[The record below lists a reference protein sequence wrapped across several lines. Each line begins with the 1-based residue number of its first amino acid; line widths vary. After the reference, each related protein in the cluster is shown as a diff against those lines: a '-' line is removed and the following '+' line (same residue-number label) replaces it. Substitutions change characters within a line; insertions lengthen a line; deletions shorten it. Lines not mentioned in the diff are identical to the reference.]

1 MSSLYSL
8 AMSLITLVNIMRSD
22 GSETRF
28 LLRTNYLAPSRVG
41 FTHYDLIG
49 VGEVVV
55 VQMFFNAV
63 TASRTRCDESRRTD
77 VAVTVIGV
85 SLGTGTI
92 GNRYGWKVAPGTV
105 VLELEG
111 SPHSADPGILA
122 GRFARRGGNP
132 PTLLEES
139 DTLG

>member
-1 MSSLYSL
+1 MSSPYSL
-8 AMSLITLVNIMRSD
+8 AMPLITLVNIMCSD

-28 LLRTNYLAPSRVG
+28 LLRTNYLAPSKVG

-77 VAVTVIGV
+77 VAVTVNRGV
-85 SLGTGTI
+85 AGYRYYRKSLRMESGAWNRRVGT
-92 GNRYGWKVAPGTV
+92 
-105 VLELEG
+105 
-111 SPHSADPGILA
+111 
-122 GRFARRGGNP
+122 
-132 PTLLEES
+132 
-139 DTLG
+139 